1 MHERT
6 NEFMG
11 GFYNN
16 IFKGESSVSQQQFTI
31 GVARGMGQISLL
43 KKHVSSFGF
52 KTVVSL
58 DSCMVSDTYL

>member
-16 IFKGESSVSQQQFTI
+16 IFKGESSVSQQFTI
-31 GVARGMGQISLL
+31 GVARGMGQISLP